1 MSLTRIAMKDLR
13 DTSRSRML
21 GVVVVLYVL
30 FTAGVAYIY
39 TLIPE
44 IGPGTGELSLELIS
58 FLGTPIGLFVPIIG
72 LMLGFNAISGEL
84 ESGSIKLLLS
94 EPHKRS
100 DVVFGK
106 FVGRF
111 VVMTIA
117 TLLGFIAA
125 LGIVLALYAELSP
138 VVYVEYVLLTVLF
151 GGVYVSLGIA
161 VSSLTRSKTKA
172 TAGVVGLFVVL
183 NWGWGLIGIGLHWI
197 IEGTPFSMGAQPDWY
212 QLFSQASPGGA
223 FSRVSTA
230 MLDLQGP
237 AQQFAVT
244 ADDPWFLQWYVAV
257 VVLFVWMIVP
267 LAIGYLRFQS
277 MDI

>member
-1 MSLTRIAMKDLR
+1 MSLTRIAKKDLR

-39 TLIPE
+39 TLVPA
-44 IGPGTGELSLELIS
+44 IGPGAGELSLELIS
-58 FLGTPIGLFVPIIG
+58 FLGAPIGLFVPIIG
-72 LMLGFNAISGEL
+72 LLLGFNAIAGEL

-94 EPHKRS
+94 EPHTRS

-125 LGIVLALYAELSP
+125 LGIVLTLYTELSP
-138 VVYVEYVLLTVLF
+138 VVYGEYVLLTVLF

-183 NWGWGLIGIGLHWI
+183 NWGWGLIGLLLHRV
-197 IEGTPFSMGAQPDWY
+197 IEGSFIPLGTVPAWY
-212 QLFSQASPGGA
+212 QFFSQGSPGGA
-223 FSRVSTA
+223 FSRVSNA
-230 MLDLQGP
+230 MLDLQGQ
-237 AQQFAVT
+237 AQQIAVT
-244 ADDPWFLQWYVAV
+244 ADDPWFLQWYVALAI
-257 VVLFVWMIVP
+257 LFIWMIVP